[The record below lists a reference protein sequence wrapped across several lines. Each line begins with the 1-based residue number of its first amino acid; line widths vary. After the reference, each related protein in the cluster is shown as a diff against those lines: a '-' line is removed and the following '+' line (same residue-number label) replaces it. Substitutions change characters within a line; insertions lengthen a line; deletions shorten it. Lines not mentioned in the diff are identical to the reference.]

1 MSTLPRIHPRAFVGD
16 GVSLGSGVTVGPNA
30 VLLGPMTIGD
40 RVWIGPGAVL
50 GTPPEIS
57 TLPQNA
63 AWDGE
68 LRYHGVVIED
78 DVVIRELVT
87 VSQGSHRST
96 RIGSGSWLLNTSY
109 VAHDAQLGESVT
121 LSSGARVGGHSVI
134 GDHVTLGLNA
144 AVHQRLTIG
153 AGTIIGMTAAVTRNV
168 LAFSTVYGSPPRRH
182 GLNSYVLRKL
192 GVDDEII
199 EDLENRFISPVVDLR
214 PYEQHPILG
223 EYVAPWLS
231 AASQEGTTV
240 IAA

>member
-1 MSTLPRIHPRAFVGD
+1 MSTPPRVHPRAFVGD

-57 TLPQNA
+57 TLPQNS
-63 AWDGE
+63 AWDGD
-68 LRYHGVVIED
+68 LQHHGVVIDD

-87 VSQGSHRST
+87 VGQGSHRPT

-109 VAHDAQLGESVT
+109 VAHDVQLGAAVT
-121 LSSGARVGGHSVI
+121 LSAGARVGGHAVI

-144 AVHQRLTIG
+144 AVHQRLKIG
-153 AGTIIGMTAAVTRNV
+153 AGTMIGMTAAVTRDV

-182 GLNSYVLRKL
+182 GLNAYVLRKL
-192 GVDDEII
+192 GVADDVI
-199 EDLENRFISPVVDLR
+199 EDLAKRFASPFVDLL
-214 PYEQHPILG
+214 PYAQHPIIG
-223 EYVAPWLS
+223 EYLTPWLS
-231 AASQEGTTV
+231 SDSQEKATV

>member
-40 RVWIGPGAVL
+40 RVWVGPGAVL

-57 TLPQNA
+57 SLPQNR
-63 AWDGE
+63 AWDGD
-68 LRYHGVVIED
+68 LQHHGVIIDD

-87 VSQGSHRST
+87 VSQGSHRPT
-96 RIGSGSWLLNTSY
+96 RIGSRSWLLNTSY
-109 VAHDAQLGESVT
+109 VAHDVQLGESVT
-121 LSSGARVGGHSVI
+121 LSSGARVGGHAVI

-153 AGTIIGMTAAVTRNV
+153 AGTMIGMTAAVTRDV

-182 GLNSYVLRKL
+182 GLNAYVLRKL
-192 GVDDEII
+192 GVADDVI
-199 EDLENRFISPVVDLR
+199 EDLANRFISPVVELL
-214 PYEQHPILG
+214 PYAQHPIIGDYL
-223 EYVAPWLS
+223 VPWLS
-231 AASQEGTTV
+231 PDSQERATV